1 MDTQVKVTYEIE
13 VIKPPKNTVFITE
26 SRDEALDFYKKGHL
40 VFETHHTITTFSVF
54 NQSHFIAIK
63 RWNNN
68 PDFDSDFEKEQTND
82 T

>member
-13 VIKPPKNTVFITE
+13 VVKPPKNTVFITE
-26 SRDEALDFYKKGHL
+26 SRDEALDFYEKGHL

-68 PDFDSDFEKEQTND
+68 PDFEKEQYHD
-82 T
+82 S

>member
-13 VIKPPKNTVFITE
+13 VIAPSGNQFFVTN
-26 SRDEALDFYKKGHL
+26 SRDEALDFYEKGHL
-40 VFETHHTITTFSVF
+40 VFETHHTITTFSLF
-54 NQSHFIAIK
+54 NQSHLIAIK

-68 PDFDSDFEKEQTND
+68 PEFEEGNNND